1 MTPVA
6 FSEAHHAEAVRAFG
20 RFGRGRHRAA
30 LNFGDCLA
38 CAVASL
44 VADDALLLVGQS
56 FVQTDIRQV

>member
-44 VADDALLLVGQS
+44 ADDALLFVGQS
-56 FVQTDIRQV
+56 FAQTDIRQV